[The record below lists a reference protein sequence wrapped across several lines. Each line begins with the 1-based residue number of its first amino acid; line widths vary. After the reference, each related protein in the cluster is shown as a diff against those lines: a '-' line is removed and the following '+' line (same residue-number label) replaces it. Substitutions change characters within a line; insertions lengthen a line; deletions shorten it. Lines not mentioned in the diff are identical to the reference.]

1 MLDRRTQTVQ
11 KQIRD
16 AGEDILIIQEEI
28 GSLLRAPIASDDPG
42 VVFRCRLILNKCRS
56 LEQKLS
62 ELRAELPL
70 ERKTAISHSLV
81 DQDLQ
86 ILGMQKS
93 TVSSLLS
100 CIKQNNAILLEAK
113 RATLTA
119 EAFIIGERIK
129 NNGKKHSS

>member
-81 DQDLQ
+81 DHDLQ

-93 TVSSLLS
+93 TISSLLS